1 MQKHKK
7 LISQR
12 SPEKKRREGGGIIL
26 NYTLPYLKLYCRTI
40 ITKQHNT
47 DSKAD
52 TNNNGIKQMNHK

>member
-12 SPEKKRREGGGIIL
+12 SLERMRRKAVGIIL
-26 NYTLPYLKLYCRTI
+26 NYTVPYLKLYCRTI
-40 ITKQHNT
+40 ITKQNNT